1 MLLLEA
7 SAVKRLFVSDI
18 TKDVEVKDF
27 FLVVKKGIY
36 SSRNNTRYASVRL
49 RDKTGSIEARIWD
62 RADELSAGFDRND
75 IVYVDAK
82 ARSYQEQL
90 QLNVTDIRKEA
101 RALSAKEIGEFYPE
115 TGLGIEPLKEAFF
128 RITGGI
134 GDVHLTCLF
143 DELKKREEVLD
154 RFFLLPASVGVHH
167 ISIGG
172 LLEHSVAVAEM
183 GRHAVA
189 FTGGD
194 PDIVTAG
201 SLLHDIGKIDEITF
215 KAGGFGYS
223 DQGRLLGHITL
234 GIMILDRLVSAI
246 DGFPAS
252 LADVL
257 KHIIL
262 SHHGAAEWG
271 SPKKPM
277 CTEALVVHYIDN
289 LDAKVMGVKE
299 HMDAGME
306 DERWSQFHRL
316 YESRFYKIP
325 ER

>member
-1 MLLLEA
+1 M
-7 SAVKRLFVSDI
+7 KRLFVSDI
-18 TKDVEVKDF
+18 KKDSDVKDF

-36 SSRNNTRYASVRL
+36 SSRNNAKYASVRL
-49 RDKTGSIEARIWD
+49 RDKTGSIEARIWE
-62 RADELSAGFDRND
+62 RVDELAACFDRND
-75 IVYVDAK
+75 VVYVEAR
-82 ARSYQEQL
+82 ARSYQEQI
-90 QLNVTDIRKEA
+90 QLNVTDIHKEA
-101 RALSAKEIGEFYPE
+101 RVLSAREIADFYPE
-115 TGLGIEPLKEAFF
+115 TGSGTEHLKEAFF
-128 RITGGI
+128 RITGEI
-134 GDVHLTCLF
+134 RDAHLVALF
-143 DELKKREEVLD
+143 DEMKKREEMLD
-154 RFFLLPASVGVHH
+154 LFFLLPASVGVHH
-167 ISIGG
+167 VSIGG

-183 GRHAVA
+183 GRQVAA
-189 FTGGD
+189 FTGAD

-201 SLLHDIGKIDEITF
+201 SLLHDIGKIEEIAF

-234 GIMILDRLVSAI
+234 GIMILDRLVSGI
-246 DGFPAS
+246 DGFPAC

-262 SHHGAAEWG
+262 SHHGQAEWG
-271 SPKKPM
+271 SPKAPM

-299 HMDAGME
+299 HMSAGME
-306 DERWSQFHRL
+306 DEKWSQFHRL

>member
-1 MLLLEA
+1 M
-7 SAVKRLFVSDI
+7 KRLFVSDI
-18 TKDVEVKDF
+18 TKDAQVKDF

-49 RDKTGSIEARIWD
+49 RDKTGSIEAKIWD
-62 RADELSAGFDRND
+62 RVDELSAGFDRND

-82 ARSYQEQL
+82 ARSYQAQL
-90 QLNVTDIRKEA
+90 QLNVTDIRKEQGP
-101 RALSAKEIGEFYPE
+101 LTAKEVSEFYPE
-115 TGLGIEPLKEAFF
+115 TSSGTERLKETFF
-128 RITGGI
+128 KILGGI

-167 ISIGG
+167 VSIGG

>member
-1 MLLLEA
+1 MLEV
-7 SAVKRLFVSDI
+7 SGVKRLFVSDI
-18 TKDVEVKDF
+18 TKDADVKDF

-49 RDKTGSIEARIWD
+49 KDKTGSIEARIWD
-62 RADELSAGFDRND
+62 RVDELSAGFDRND
-75 IVYVDAK
+75 VVYVEAK

-101 RALSAKEIGEFYPE
+101 RALSAKEVSEFYPE
-115 TGLGIEPLKEAFF
+115 TGSGTERLKEAFF

-134 GDVHLTCLF
+134 ADVHLTRLF

-167 ISIGG
+167 VSIGG

-189 FTGGD
+189 FTGGYQ
-194 PDIVTAG
+194 DIVTAG

-234 GIMILDRLVSAI
+234 GIMILDRLVSPI
-246 DGFPAS
+246 EGFPAY

-306 DERWSQFHRL
+306 DEKWTQFHRL